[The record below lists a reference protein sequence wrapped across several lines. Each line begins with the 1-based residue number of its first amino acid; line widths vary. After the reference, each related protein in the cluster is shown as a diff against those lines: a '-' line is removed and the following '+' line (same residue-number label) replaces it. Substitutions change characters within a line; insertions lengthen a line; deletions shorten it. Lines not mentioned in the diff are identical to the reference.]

1 MLLAWRSS
9 AVSVLMTNDLGFAF
23 DDGAFGAMT

>member
-23 DDGAFGAMT
+23 DDGTARHD